1 MKRLRRLFGKRFAL
15 IAGIIGLSAVFL
27 GFKLNSDHNF
37 QIAKNLDIFNSIV
50 KELDM
55 FYVDSISP
63 DKLVNEGIDAMLYSL
78 DPYTNYFPEENQDE
92 LEQMFSG
99 SYGGIG
105 AAISFNKKVDH
116 VVIMELYEDM
126 PALKYGLK
134 VGDQLLKINGTDLKG
149 KDSEFV
155 NKLLRGQAGTSFKA
169 LVKRTGSAQ
178 PIELT
183 IVRRTISLP
192 TIPYY
197 GEVGNH
203 VGYISLSS
211 FSGNPSKDFKEAFLN
226 LKKKGITSL
235 IIDMRSNLGGRED
248 EAVEIANFFLP
259 RGKVIVTNKGRLPSS
274 NAVFKTMRE
283 PIDTDIP
290 LVVLVNSSTAS
301 SSEILCG
308 ALQDY
313 DRAVVIGTRTFGK
326 GLVQQPRQLPYGGSM
341 KITTA
346 KYYIPSGR
354 CIQAIDYKNRNAD
367 GSVGKIPEEKTKLFY
382 TAGGRPVRDGGGILP
397 DIVITPKKMANIL
410 YYLITDNQ
418 IFDYATDYC
427 LKHRTVAPAADFSI
441 TDADYAA
448 FKSML
453 KRSSFKYDQQ
463 SEKILK
469 NLKEA
474 AEFEGYYKNASAEF
488 ASLQKKLTHNMDYDL
503 NFFSKDIR
511 DAINMEIVKRYYY
524 QSGGII
530 QQLRGDSNVDSAV
543 KVLNDR
549 ARYKKM
555 LSKPQQSVQNKK
567 K

>member
-1 MKRLRRLFGKRFAL
+1 MKIFKNFRGRYAAL
-15 IAGIIGLSAVFL
+15 IIGVVVISTIVF
-27 GFKLNSDHNF
+27 GFKMSSDHNF

-55 FYVDSISP
+55 FYVDSINP

-105 AAISFNKKVDH
+105 ALISYNKKVEH
-116 VVIMELYEDM
+116 VVIMELYEGM
-126 PALKYGLK
+126 PALKCGLK
-134 VGDQLLKINGTDLKG
+134 VGDQLLKIDGTDLKG
-149 KDSEFV
+149 KDNEFV
-155 NKLLRGQAGTSFKA
+155 NKLLRGQEGTSFKA
-169 LVKRTGSAQ
+169 LVKRAGSAQ

-211 FSGNPSKDFKEAFLN
+211 FSGNPSKDFKEAFLD

-235 IIDMRSNLGGRED
+235 IIDLRSNPGGRED

-259 RGKVIVTNKGRLPSS
+259 RGKVVVTNKGRLASV
-274 NAVFKTMRE
+274 NTVFKTMSE
-283 PIDTDIP
+283 PIDTEIP
-290 LVVLVNSSTAS
+290 LVVLANSSTAS
-301 SSEILCG
+301 SAEILCG

-326 GLVQQPRQLPYGGSM
+326 GLVQQPRQLPYGGSI

-367 GSVGKIPEEKTKLFY
+367 GSVGKIPEDKTKLFY
-382 TAGGRPVRDGGGILP
+382 TAAGRPVRDGGGILP
-397 DIVITPKKMANIL
+397 DIVINPKKMANLL
-410 YYLITDNQ
+410 YYLVTENQ

-427 LKHRTVAPAADFSI
+427 LKHPTIASASDFQIS
-441 TDADYAA
+441 DDDYAA
-448 FKSML
+448 FKAMV
-453 KRSSFKYDQQ
+453 KRSNFKYDQQ
-463 SEKILK
+463 SEKIMKSLK
-469 NLKEA
+469 DA

-488 ASLQKKLTHNMDYDL
+488 AALEKKLTHNMEYDL
-503 NFFSKDIR
+503 NYFSKDIR
-511 DAINMEIVKRYYY
+511 EAINMEIVKRYYY
-524 QSGGII
+524 QRGEVL
-530 QQLRGDSNVDSAV
+530 QQLKDDNNVDKAV

-549 ARYKKM
+549 AEYKKL
-555 LSKPQQSVQNKK
+555 LSKPQVVAKK